1 MSRVSSRLSFV
12 GHRSLVVIQ
21 TFLLIATLFAPLP
34 AAANDPT
41 DDPGASAPPTTEP
54 AATPEPTPNPAAEPT
69 PDPTPEP
76 TAEPTTEPPAA
87 PPEPTAE
94 PPAATPQ
101 PTPEAP
107 VATFD
112 PTPAPTTEPSTP
124 VGAPTIQS
132 DLADYPPGGL
142 VTLTGSGWHPSESV
156 HIFVNDDWGSSWSR
170 NVDVTADASGAIVDQ
185 FNLPTWFVAVYTV
198 VATGSVS
205 GSVSTTFTDGN
216 LRFVHAP
223 NAVPDFAA
231 SWTKHT
237 TSTCAGPQG
246 GSAPTTGTGTITN
259 SPGGTLSAGAII
271 NEWIKVT
278 AQAVVGGYAFSSWT
292 ASGFSSTDPSLC
304 APGLGSGNITYTA
317 NYTLVT
323 TQNTSLSVSA
333 ATGTF
338 GGTVNLTATLTAG
351 SSGVS
356 GKTVTF
362 SLNGTSVGSAAT
374 NSSGVATLSNASLA
388 GISAGT
394 YASGI
399 GASFAGDSGFAA
411 SNGSATLTV
420 NKVAGSVTI
429 NNIPSSATYGGS
441 FTPMFTKAGD
451 GTASAASLT
460 TATCTISSGVVSY
473 VGAGTCTLQA
483 SVTAGTN
490 HLAATGSTQSFTI
503 DKADAVCTVTG
514 YDVVYDA
521 AAHTATGSCLGVEGE
536 TLAGLD
542 LAGTTHTNA
551 GSFTDSWSFT
561 DGTGNYTDT
570 EGSVADQIDKAD
582 SITVLTF
589 ETGPYVYR
597 GTDFAATARVTG
609 IGGLDESAAVTYGG
623 DCTNVSVPDGCTA
636 TATFTGD
643 LNHNGSSDTKSI
655 TILRKNVTGAFT
667 AADKVWDNSTAA
679 SVVTTTVVGALV
691 GDDVELTGG
700 TADFASSFVGT
711 WTVTLTG
718 AGLEGSDAGNY
729 NLTSVGTTTATI
741 TTAFRIIGFDSPVDM
756 TVVGDPRIYNS
767 VKNGQTVP
775 LKFRVFNLNGTEMT
789 STIGLNAWA
798 RNVACASGVVEPDLI
813 PVASTADTG
822 LRRTGDRFHF
832 NWAVPK
838 GALKCYQVLIQ
849 TVDGSTTMVGSL
861 NGTPVQEAWF
871 KSK

>member
-1 MSRVSSRLSFV
+1 M

-21 TFLLIATLFAPLP
+21 TFLLIATLFAPIP
-34 AAANDPT
+34 VAAEDPT
-41 DDPGASAPPTTEP
+41 DDPGASAPPATEP
-54 AATPEPTPNPAAEPT
+54 AGTPEPTADPTAVPT

-76 TAEPTTEPPAA
+76 PAA
-87 PPEPTAE
+87 TLDPTPEPTAE
-94 PPAATPQ
+94 PPAATPA

-107 VATFD
+107 VATSA
-112 PTPAPTTEPSTP
+112 PAPAPTTEPSTP
-124 VGAPTIQS
+124 VGTPTIQS

-142 VTLTGSGWHPSESV
+142 VTLTGSGWQPGESV

-170 NVDVTADASGAIVDQ
+170 NVDVTADASGAIFDQ
-185 FNLPTWFVAVYTV
+185 FNLPDWFVAIYRV
-198 VATGSVS
+198 VATGTLS
-205 GSVSTTFTDGN
+205 GSATTTFTDGN
-216 LRFVHAP
+216 LRFSYSPSGVG
-223 NAVPDFAA
+223 NFAG

-237 TSTCAGPQG
+237 NSNCS
-246 GSAPTTGTGTITN
+246 GSAAGTAPTSGSGAVTN
-259 SPGGTLSAGAII
+259 NPGGTLAAGAGAG
-271 NEWIKVT
+271 EWIKITVP
-278 AQAVVGGYAFSSWT
+278 AAVGSYSFVNW
-292 ASGFSSTDPSLC
+292 SGPGSFSSTNATLC
-304 APGLGSGNITYTA
+304 APGFAGNGNDGYVA
-317 NYTLVT
+317 NFTLVT
-323 TQNTSLSVSA
+323 TQTTALSVSPA
-333 ATGTF
+333 AGSF
-338 GGTVNLTATLTAG
+338 GGTVNLSATLTAG
-351 SSGVS
+351 ASGLS

-362 SLNGTSVGSAAT
+362 SLNGNSVGPAT
-374 NSSGVATLSNASLA
+374 SNSSGVATLSNASLA
-388 GISAGT
+388 GINAGT

-399 GASFAGDSGFAA
+399 SASFAGDSGFAS

-420 NKVAGSVTI
+420 NMAAGSVTI

-441 FTPMFTKAGD
+441 FTPMFTKVGD
-451 GTASAASLT
+451 GTASAASVT
-460 TATCTISSGVVSY
+460 TATCTISSGVVSF

-490 HLAATGSTQSFTI
+490 HLAETGSAQSFTI

-514 YDVVYDA
+514 YDVVYDS

-536 TLAGLD
+536 TLDGLD
-542 LAGTTHTNA
+542 LSGTTHTNA
-551 GSFTDSWSFT
+551 GSFTDSWSFI
-561 DGTGNYTDT
+561 DGTGNYNDAA
-570 EGSVADQIDKAD
+570 GSVADQIDQAG
-582 SITVLTF
+582 STVS
-589 ETGPYVYR
+589 V
-597 GTDFAATARVTG
+597 DC
-609 IGGLDESAAVTYGG
+609 SAAAETYNGLAH
-623 DCTNVSVPDGCTA
+623 DVCTA
-636 TATFTGD
+636 SWASTGADGEGGSLTVSYDDNVNAGLVTASATFAGDANHTG
-643 LNHNGSSDTKSI
+643 NSDTDTF
-655 TILRKNVTGAFT
+655 TIDQKNVTGAFT
-667 AADKVWDNSTAA
+667 AADKVWDNNSTAT
-679 SVVTTTVVGALV
+679 VVTTTVVGALV

-700 TADFASSFVGT
+700 TATFATSTVGT

-718 AGLEGSDAGNY
+718 AELEGSDAGNY

-756 TVVGDPRIYNS
+756 TVVGNPRIYNS

-775 LKFRVFNLNGTEMT
+775 LKFRVFNLNGTEVT
-789 STIGLNAWA
+789 STTGLNAWA